1 VKYVPSWFPFAGFKR
16 LAAELRRQHDWHAD
30 LPLEQ
35 VKDEMVRALFVTQK
49 SDISAS
55 P

>member
-16 LAAELRRQHDWHAD
+16 LAVELRRQFDCHAD

-35 VKDEMVRALFVTQK
+35 VKKEMVRALLVTQY
-49 SDISAS
+49 
-55 P
+55 